1 MTKCTPQ
8 NIVIIEL
15 GCANTASIQFAFERL
30 STETKLS
37 SNPDDIS
44 HADKLILPGVGA
56 ASFAMS
62 RIHQLGL
69 YDIIRKYER
78 PLLGICLGQQLL
90 FEASDEGNT
99 QCLGLIKGRV
109 KKMIATDNLVIPHMG
124 WNEIQNIKPDPLTHN
139 IAEDDYA
146 YFVHSYACPIGAET
160 LATCSYTD
168 DFAAMV
174 RRDNIW
180 GAQFHPERSS
190 EVGAHILRNF
200 LKL

>member
-1 MTKCTPQ
+1 MTKRSPQ

-15 GCANTASIQFAFERL
+15 GCANTASIQFAFDRL
-30 STETKLS
+30 GVAVSLS

-56 ASFAMS
+56 ASFAMN

-90 FEASDEGNT
+90 FDASDEGDT

-124 WNEIQNIKPDPLTHN
+124 WNQIQNIKPDPLTHN

-146 YFVHSYACPIGAET
+146 YFVHSYACPITDET
-160 LATCSYTD
+160 LATCHYAGE
-168 DFAAMV
+168 FAAMV
-174 RRDNIW
+174 RRDNVW

-190 EVGAHILRNF
+190 AVGAQILRNF